1 MRFFQIQYKPILI
14 NFFCI
19 FFFFVSG
26 VFKINAQNLKTK
38 VDTIFKDSVPYKI
51 LYDNKIYKLNAGFA
65 TLDGGFY
72 TSNHIY
78 YWMKGLA
85 INFNFHFYKE
95 LYFQIGLTR
104 IKGYKTLEY
113 PEKKDLTIS
122 YFNFNLSPITI
133 KTENTHFAFV
143 FTPIGLAYGGGY
155 KDETYHFVGKIAT
168 DSTNVIQN
176 NYFGLNYYS
185 ALQCIYKFKYD
196 LGIGA
201 SVYAEY
207 QSDATILGFKLCLYF
222 SAAFKG
228 NQTKPNWYYKN
239 NPDKN

>member
-1 MRFFQIQYKPILI
+1 MIFYKNQNFTISIRFLL
-14 NFFCI
+14 NI
-19 FFFFVSG
+19 FFSAICILNF
-26 VFKINAQNLKTK
+26 NAQILKVK

-65 TLDGGFY
+65 TIDGGFY

-78 YWMKGLA
+78 YWMNGLA
-85 INFNFHFYKE
+85 ISFNFHLYKE
-95 LYFQIGLTR
+95 LYFQVGLTR
-104 IKGYKTLEY
+104 IRGFDRKEY
-113 PEKKDLTIS
+113 PERKDITIS
-122 YFNFNLSPITI
+122 YFNLNLSPVTI

-143 FTPIGLAYGGGY
+143 FTPIGIAYGGGY
-155 KDETYHFVGKIAT
+155 KDETYHFVGKITT

-185 ALQCIYKFKYD
+185 SIQCIYKLKYD
-196 LGIGA
+196 LGIG
-201 SVYAEY
+201 SSIYTEY
-207 QSDATILGFKLCLYF
+207 QSNATIFGFKLCLYF

-228 NQTKPNWYYKN
+228 NQTKPNWYYKK